1 MPLPLYAL
9 QGLAA
14 AQSLAPA
21 VATTAAAKLVVGRME
36 GVAKEFQKGSKSL
49 KELVN
54 VSEGKPAEPEKELQL
69 DHPAE
74 VWAHRGSPKW
84 FVGKSVKVDFRAP
97 SGVHEYV
104 WVQVVA
110 SSPTMIGRLLST
122 PEFLPAK
129 MGATVT
135 FKVKQIVDVQM
146 PRGRTMSGGR
156 RT

>member
-1 MPLPLYAL
+1 MPLPLFAL
-9 QGLAA
+9 QGLTA

-21 VATTAAAKLVVGRME
+21 VATTAAAKLVVGKME

-54 VSEGKPAEPEKELQL
+54 ITEGKPPEPQRELQL

-74 VWAHRGSPKW
+74 VWAHRSNPRW
-84 FVGKSVKVDFRAP
+84 FVGKSVKVDFLAP
-97 SGVHEYV
+97 TGAHEYV
-104 WVQVVA
+104 WVKVVA
-110 SSPTMIGRLLST
+110 NSPTMIGRLLST
-122 PEFLPAK
+122 PEFLPSK

-146 PRGRTMSGGR
+146 PAGRAGSRGR